1 MRHQLLLLIVVT
13 LLSNNVLAGG
23 VLDALAEH
31 AAKEVI
37 TSAVPDAG
45 KHVDDV
51 KALVEKVKK
60 SPETVAAGKQALKNL
75 KTTVDNTPDSVK
87 TQIKQKAAKK
97 VLELLNKPE

>member
-23 VLDALAEH
+23 VLDALAE
-31 AAKEVI
+31 
-37 TSAVPDAG
+37 
-45 KHVDDV
+45 HVDDV